1 MTVARG
7 RTGDPGPAARPS
19 ATASRPPA
27 SAAPAAAR
35 VLLVEDEPGMLR
47 ALFINLRAR
56 QYDVSMASTGRE
68 ALATAASRPPDA
80 VILDL
85 GLPDIDGTEVIV
97 ELRRWSRAPIIV
109 LSGRASPG
117 DKIGALDV
125 GADDYVTKP
134 FSMAE
139 LLARLRAVLRR
150 DDPGPAGVSEAVVG
164 HCVID
169 LTAHTVT
176 RRPAQDAPAPA
187 GGTPLTA
194 ARLTARPATRTRPAT
209 ARPPARRSGSLPPNG
224 AFWRAWSTTRASWSA
239 RGSCSPRS
247 GGPGTSPAP
256 TTCGSTW
263 PSCAASWRTTR
274 RGPVTCSPSRAW
286 ATGTGHEYR
295 PVTAGSA
302 RGGIAGPPAGRGS
315 TRQQTPTRAD
325 GGRPAPGQKRR
336 ARAGHGQPATERT
349 RAGHRISPTGRPA
362 ARYLRARIRSRIRRT
377 GISAPEPAGAGLP
390 PHLPGRRRGGRQDLR
405 HAGRG
410 PPPGRAR
417 RRSGGRLRRDA
428 RAPAHPGAARRPGG
442 HPAQADDLP
451 RGDLRGDGPRRRA
464 GPSPADRAG
473 RRARAHQRARVA

>member
-7 RTGDPGPAARPS
+7 RAGDPGPAARPS

-176 RRPAQDAPAPA
+176 RRPARDAPAPA
-187 GGTPLTA
+187 GGPPADGTPGA
-194 ARLTARPATRTRPAT
+194 ADTPPTARPRRHARRRHARRRHTRPT
-209 ARPPARRSGSLPPNG
+209 AHPPTARRSGSLPPNG
-224 AFWRAWSTTRASWSA
+224 AFWRAWSTTRVSWSA
-239 RGSCSPRS
+239 RGSCSPTS

-286 ATGTGHEYR
+286 ATGTGH
-295 PVTAGSA
+295 
-302 RGGIAGPPAGRGS
+302 
-315 TRQQTPTRAD
+315 D
-325 GGRPAPGQKRR
+325 RPAVR
-336 ARAGHGQPATERT
+336 AASVR
-349 RAGHRISPTGRPA
+349 
-362 ARYLRARIRSRIRRT
+362 
-377 GISAPEPAGAGLP
+377 
-390 PHLPGRRRGGRQDLR
+390 
-405 HAGRG
+405 
-410 PPPGRAR
+410 
-417 RRSGGRLRRDA
+417 
-428 RAPAHPGAARRPGG
+428 
-442 HPAQADDLP
+442 
-451 RGDLRGDGPRRRA
+451 
-464 GPSPADRAG
+464 
-473 RRARAHQRARVA
+473 